1 MGGGILLLLI
11 RLCIC
16 VCICC
21 LCKKS
26 KKNGTASTMHYP
38 PQPPPEKTGADV
50 HGGTN
55 MVIIQGAN
63 VTVTHRTQD
72 PYHGNPPQYVPYSEA
87 PLYAIPL
94 DGMGFPQH
102 PDRSTYLPGSPGSA
116 PYNAI
121 SIHEQ
126 PGNKLIAGYVVAPS
140 APPQL

>member
-1 MGGGILLLLI
+1 
-11 RLCIC
+11 
-16 VCICC
+16 
-21 LCKKS
+21 
-26 KKNGTASTMHYP
+26 MHYL

-50 HGGTN
+50 HGETN
-55 MVIIQGAN
+55 MVIIQGSN

-72 PYHGNPPQYVPYSEA
+72 PYHGNPPQYAPYPEA
-87 PLYAIPL
+87 PLYAIPP

-102 PDRSTYLPGSPGSA
+102 PDPSTYLPGSPGSA

-126 PGNKLIAGYVVAPS
+126 PGNKLIAGCVM

>member
-1 MGGGILLLLI
+1 MGGGILLLIL
-11 RLCIC
+11 LCIC

-38 PQPPPEKTGADV
+38 PQPPPEKTGAV
-50 HGGTN
+50 YGGTN
-55 MVIIQGAN
+55 TGIIQGAN

-72 PYHGNPPQYVPYSEA
+72 PYHGNPPQYVPYPEA
-87 PLYAIPL
+87 PPPYAIPP

-102 PDRSTYLPGSPGSA
+102 PDPSTYLLGPPGSA